1 MTHPNIGLWNARIN
15 VIVLAL
21 LQGCTLA
28 VPQFDA
34 AVNFAKTITAGESSS
49 EEDAPA
55 VWLGSVGGRGAL
67 LTPYTASRMIVF
79 ANADGDA
86 IAFDGWTVRSVS
98 GFSLSAPVSISGK
111 DGLRKFS
118 GPLGQYS
125 TTCDPWILEGLVWTQ
140 SCGNGD
146 GVIEL
151 NDAGNIE
158 RITLSLGKEWGN
170 VTLRVAK

>member
-1 MTHPNIGLWNARIN
+1 MINLKQAVGNILILTA
-15 VIVLAL
+15 APC
-21 LQGCTLA
+21 LQGCTFS

-34 AVNFAKTITAGESSS
+34 AVNFTKTITAGESSS

-55 VWLGSVGGRGAL
+55 VWLASVGERGAL
-67 LTPYTASRMIVF
+67 LNPYTASGLIVF
-79 ANADGDA
+79 ANTDGDA

-98 GFSLSAPVSISGK
+98 GLGLSAPISISGK
-111 DGLRKFS
+111 DGPRSFK
-118 GPLGQYS
+118 GPFGQYS
-125 TTCDPWILEGLVWTQ
+125 TTCDPWVLEGLIWSQ

>member
-1 MTHPNIGLWNARIN
+1 MIESRFGIAKLFA
-15 VIVLAL
+15 VIAVFL
-21 LQGCTLA
+21 LQGCTFS

-34 AVNFAKTITAGESSS
+34 AANFAKTITAGESSS
-49 EEDAPA
+49 EGEAPS
-55 VWLGSVGGRGAL
+55 VWLASVGERGAL
-67 LTPYTASRMIVF
+67 LNPYTASGLIVF
-79 ANADGDA
+79 ANAEGDA

-98 GFSLSAPVSISGK
+98 GFGLSAPISISGK
-111 DGLRKFS
+111 DGLRKFA

-125 TTCDPWILEGLVWTQ
+125 TTCDPWVLEGLIWAQ

-158 RITLSLGKEWGN
+158 RIILSLGKERGN

>member
-1 MTHPNIGLWNARIN
+1 MINAKCAQRKLLILM
-15 VIVLAL
+15 VAFVL
-21 LQGCTLA
+21 QSCTFS

-34 AVNFAKTITAGESSS
+34 AVSFARTFTVGQSNS
-49 EEDAPA
+49 EEEAAA
-55 VWLGSVGGRGAL
+55 VWLASVGERGAL
-67 LTPYTASRMIVF
+67 VNPYTASGLIVF
-79 ANADGDA
+79 ANTDGDA

-98 GFSLSAPVSISGK
+98 GFGLSVPISISGK
-111 DGLRKFS
+111 EGLRKFT

-125 TTCDPWILEGLVWTQ
+125 TTCDPWVLKDLVWTQ

-151 NDAGNIE
+151 DEAGNIE
-158 RITLSLGKEWGN
+158 RIILSLGKRQGN

>member
-1 MTHPNIGLWNARIN
+1 MIN
-15 VIVLAL
+15 LKHAVRNVLILVAAL
-21 LQGCTLA
+21 VLQGCTFS

-34 AVNFAKTITAGESSS
+34 AVSFAKTITEGEASSDK
-49 EEDAPA
+49 DAPA
-55 VWLGSVGGRGAL
+55 VWLASVGERGVL
-67 LTPYTASRMIVF
+67 LNPYTASGLIVF
-79 ANADGDA
+79 ANAEGDA

-98 GFSLSAPVSISGK
+98 GFGLSVPISISGK
-111 DGLRKFS
+111 EGLRKFT

-125 TTCDPWILEGLVWTQ
+125 TTCDPWVLKDLVWTQ

-151 NDAGNIE
+151 NEAGNIE
-158 RITLSLGKEWGN
+158 RIILSLGKERGN

>member
-1 MTHPNIGLWNARIN
+1 MINLKHAVGKLLILMT
-15 VIVLAL
+15 AL
-21 LQGCTLA
+21 VLQGCTFS

-34 AVNFAKTITAGESSS
+34 AVNFARTITAGESTS

-55 VWLGSVGGRGAL
+55 VWLASVGERGAL
-67 LTPYTASRMIVF
+67 LNPYTASGLFVF
-79 ANADGDA
+79 ANTDGDA

-151 NDAGNIE
+151 NEAGDIE
-158 RITLSLGKEWGN
+158 RIVLSLGKEWGN

>member
-1 MTHPNIGLWNARIN
+1 MTNLKRAVENLLILTS
-15 VIVLAL
+15 AL
-21 LQGCTLA
+21 ILQGCTFS

-34 AVNFAKTITAGESSS
+34 AANFVKAITADESSS

-55 VWLGSVGGRGAL
+55 VWLASVGERGAL
-67 LTPYTASRMIVF
+67 LNPYTASGLIVF
-79 ANADGDA
+79 ANTEGDA

-98 GFSLSAPVSISGK
+98 GFGLSAPISISGK
-111 DGLRKFS
+111 EGLRIFA
-118 GPLGQYS
+118 GPFGQYS
-125 TTCDPWILEGLVWTQ
+125 TTCDPWVLEGLIWTQ

-151 NDAGNIE
+151 NEAGNIE
-158 RITLSLGKEWGN
+158 RIVLSLGKERGN

>member
-1 MTHPNIGLWNARIN
+1 MIN
-15 VIVLAL
+15 FKQPVGNLLILKAVLV
-21 LQGCTLA
+21 LQSCTFS

-34 AVNFAKTITAGESSS
+34 AANFVKTITAGESSS

-55 VWLGSVGGRGAL
+55 VWLASVGERGAL
-67 LTPYTASRMIVF
+67 LNPYTASGLIVF
-79 ANADGDA
+79 ANAEGDA

-98 GFSLSAPVSISGK
+98 GFGLSAPISISGK
-111 DGLRKFS
+111 DGLRKFA

-125 TTCDPWILEGLVWTQ
+125 TTCDPWVLDGLAWSQ

-158 RITLSLGKEWGN
+158 RIVLSLGKERGN

>member
-1 MTHPNIGLWNARIN
+1 MIESRFGIAKLFA
-15 VIVLAL
+15 VIAVFL
-21 LQGCTLA
+21 LQGCTFS

-34 AVNFAKTITAGESSS
+34 AANFAKSITAGESDSVRQ
-49 EEDAPA
+49 APP
-55 VWLGSVGGRGAL
+55 VWLASVGERGAL
-67 LTPYTASRMIVF
+67 LNPYTASGLIIF
-79 ANADGDA
+79 ANAEGDA

-98 GFSLSAPVSISGK
+98 GFGLSAPISISGK
-111 DGLRKFS
+111 DGLRKFA

-125 TTCDPWILEGLVWTQ
+125 TACDPWALEGLVWTQ

-151 NDAGNIE
+151 NEAGNIE
-158 RITLSLGKEWGN
+158 RIILSLGKEQGN

>member
-1 MTHPNIGLWNARIN
+1 MIESRFGIAKLFA
-15 VIVLAL
+15 VIAVFL
-21 LQGCTLA
+21 LQGCTFS

-34 AVNFAKTITAGESSS
+34 AANFAKTITAGESSS
-49 EEDAPA
+49 EGEAPS
-55 VWLGSVGGRGAL
+55 VWLASVGERGAL
-67 LTPYTASRMIVF
+67 LNPYTASGLIVF
-79 ANADGDA
+79 ANAEGDA

-98 GFSLSAPVSISGK
+98 GFGLSAPISVAGK
-111 DGLRKFS
+111 DGLRNFA

-125 TTCDPWILEGLVWTQ
+125 TTCDPWVLEGLVWTQ

-158 RITLSLGKEWGN
+158 RIVLSLGKERGN